1 MTDELYMRR
10 ALQLARC
17 GDGFVSPNP
26 MVGAVI
32 VCDGSIIGEGYH
44 RRYGEGHAEGNAVAS
59 VADKSLLKRSTIYV
73 TLEPCSHYGK
83 TPPCAKLLIDCGIP
97 RVVIGCM
104 DPFSKVNGRGVAML
118 RDAGA
123 DVTTGVLRQECMTL
137 NKVFM
142 VSHKLRRPYVILK
155 WAQSADG
162 YIDSD
167 RQATDGK
174 AERFSSAATSRLVH
188 LLRSRCDAIMVGS
201 GTALADNP
209 QLNVR
214 GISGRQP
221 VKVLVDSKGEVAGN
235 ARIFNGKVLCFGPQ
249 RDVAAGSEVEFIAD
263 VDTHDIEAMLHALYE
278 RGVTSLLVE
287 GGCRL
292 LNCFIDS
299 CMWDE
304 CRIEKTSR
312 RLGESGRHPMHIP
325 AGILD
330 EVKRLGDSEIITVQN
345 PTVTDLLA

>member
-44 RRYGEGHAEGNAVAS
+44 RRYGEGHAEVNAVAS

-142 VSHKLRRPYVILK
+142 VSHKLRRRAPTDILTLTV
-155 WAQSADG
+155 
-162 YIDSD
+162 
-167 RQATDGK
+167 RQRMVKLSGSLQPPH
-174 AERFSSAATSRLVH
+174 RGSCICCAAAV
-188 LLRSRCDAIMVGS
+188 M
-201 GTALADNP
+201 P
-209 QLNVR
+209 
-214 GISGRQP
+214 
-221 VKVLVDSKGEVAGN
+221 
-235 ARIFNGKVLCFGPQ
+235 
-249 RDVAAGSEVEFIAD
+249 
-263 VDTHDIEAMLHALYE
+263 
-278 RGVTSLLVE
+278 
-287 GGCRL
+287 
-292 LNCFIDS
+292 
-299 CMWDE
+299 
-304 CRIEKTSR
+304 
-312 RLGESGRHPMHIP
+312 
-325 AGILD
+325 
-330 EVKRLGDSEIITVQN
+330 
-345 PTVTDLLA
+345 

>member
-1 MTDELYMRR
+1 MRR

-32 VCDGSIIGEGYH
+32 VCDGRIIGEGYH
-44 RRYGEGHAEGNAVAS
+44 RRYGEGHAEVNAVAS

-142 VSHKLRRPYVILK
+142 VSHKLGRPYVILK
-155 WAQSADG
+155 WAQSADR

-201 GTALADNP
+201 GTALSDNP

-221 VKVLVDSKGEVAGN
+221 VKVLVDSKGEVAGS

-249 RDVAAGSEVEFIAD
+249 RDVPAGSEVEFIPG

-292 LNCFIDS
+292 LNSFIDS

-312 RLGESGRHPMHIP
+312 RLGESGRHPMRIP

-345 PTVTDLLA
+345 PVVTDLLA

>member
-1 MTDELYMRR
+1 MRR

-44 RRYGEGHAEGNAVAS
+44 RRYGEGHAEVNAVAS

-162 YIDSD
+162 
-167 RQATDGK
+167 
-174 AERFSSAATSRLVH
+174 
-188 LLRSRCDAIMVGS
+188 
-201 GTALADNP
+201 
-209 QLNVR
+209 
-214 GISGRQP
+214 
-221 VKVLVDSKGEVAGN
+221 
-235 ARIFNGKVLCFGPQ
+235 
-249 RDVAAGSEVEFIAD
+249 
-263 VDTHDIEAMLHALYE
+263 
-278 RGVTSLLVE
+278 
-287 GGCRL
+287 
-292 LNCFIDS
+292 
-299 CMWDE
+299 
-304 CRIEKTSR
+304 
-312 RLGESGRHPMHIP
+312 
-325 AGILD
+325 
-330 EVKRLGDSEIITVQN
+330 
-345 PTVTDLLA
+345 

>member
-1 MTDELYMRR
+1 MRR

-32 VCDGSIIGEGYH
+32 VCDGRIIGEGYH
-44 RRYGEGHAEGNAVAS
+44 RRYGEGHAEVNAVAS

-142 VSHKLRRPYVILK
+142 ASHKLGRPYVILK

-167 RQATDGK
+167 RQATDGN

-312 RLGESGRHPMHIP
+312 RLGESGRHPMRIP
-325 AGILD
+325 AGILG

-345 PTVTDLLA
+345 PVVTDLLA